1 MKTVEM
7 EVIDCDTLKE
17 EPTTDVNNDVQKVE
31 RLKSLELLK
40 KKMCRSHDLIQYYND
55 KKKECEQLTISLR
68 KARVE
73 ANEMKNNYNTTLSK
87 LIKQELQNTEQ
98 RKSLET
104 YMTRIS
110 ELETKIAGDQRFIQQ
125 LNCKIDSIQTKNS
138 EKIMDA
144 DLEILK
150 FKEKIKTLELEMKT
164 TKKSRIT
171 NKIVKKDQSVNTDKV
186 TITEI
191 DTNIIVGEKILQ
203 DKKNVINTV
212 KKGTKQ
218 NSTFLCK
225 KCDIALENLVKTF
238 KAPEPIIQP
247 LQPEKNEFKFNSPK
261 HSKLEEKKIELNTS
275 LREEIK
281 HEESETMKV
290 LTKTLKTLE
299 RVIKTNKKTE
309 KKSKCCHNLNSC
321 SSNNVENQNIMFELW
336 KKLLD
341 KDKPT
346 GKKLKRCQNKRKSI
360 LKKEKKK
367 KKKRKN
373 STNWSIEST
382 IENNFETISS
392 NETLTKTNEIENL
405 ISLSAKNTK
414 SIEMKNISNLKTIEI
429 ENLKPIVTEKL
440 KSIETQNLK
449 QTTRKSK
456 IKNLKSLDR
465 ENDISENL
473 PKNENIL
480 KRKEFTLEENLETI
494 KTSTPRKN
502 NKFSTM
508 ENEQPKKIIC
518 QRLIENNEII
528 AENSENITTIEENLK
543 NKFLIHGELEI
554 TTEKSDKETEYL
566 KNNKCNEIEENNS
579 TNLPKKIV
587 ISSENKKEI
596 VEIIKIENSEKLP
609 LNEEEIDINSQ
620 QNHLESSQE
629 SINFKGFQNLE
640 ELENSQ
646 NLENKESEENLK
658 NSQFE
663 NKEEEILVNELKNE
677 ILDKQIENKILVKNS
692 DEKIVENSNI
702 ENEKLN
708 SKEKIENFDKEYKNE
723 EKLENLDKECKNE
736 EKIENSGKKVTD
748 EENLSDGLLNAID
761 ILGEISF
768 SDESVLDCNAS
779 FLSFSTEKPQLL
791 HISEL
796 EENEMESKENKS
808 ESKIYSEFRQMEME
822 MEIQN
827 ESQFIEESELTEEE
841 GEIEE
846 KAEEEEEKKVEAK
859 ETVSKKLQNKE
870 KMDEANIFLPNSEIE
885 KIPRNSIHG
894 HRSTEL
900 RLTLISPKRCGRK
913 RKIADVLNNSRTTR
927 TNLLTKMRTMKKRS
941 SEMIVTKKILRK
953 KVENKNEI
961 IINKNEA
968 IINKNVINP
977 TKLKEDDN
985 NPVVVSKKRRIAH
998 TPKIEDDHQPI
1009 RKSLR
1014 SASKSPGSARNSL
1027 STIKMENSTNTRN
1040 LRNSI
1045 KIENELKIK
1054 KEEEED
1060 DDAPIEIPIVRKRGR
1075 PRKVTKIIEENLTN
1089 FPIKKETMKKSPLK
1103 IQSSNSQ
1110 NENLSN
1116 EIKIESTIIDEVKKN
1131 ISLNETDD
1139 DDDLESPLSPEA
1151 NNEENINNE
1160 SIPIIIPSEKMMDV
1174 NNKAW
1179 EIAREAL
1186 NKNTGEIL
1194 SPCRELRSSR
1204 VVDNKVT
1211 KIWRDFKTLN
1221 LPHLNPMNDH
1231 MNSPFLRMIL
1241 RDQKSQ
1247 KELEKCITLQLNRL
1261 ISNKDWTS
1269 ELHFDVVEEIWK
1281 LREIKTTAKCIL
1293 DFLISKFN
1301 DNSDERLDTTHTP
1314 PAPMMTLTQQKI
1326 ITLISALE
1334 KKCNELENISIF
1346 EFIFDGINYT
1356 LFRLGYAPE
1365 KCVVEGLTRIFTCM
1379 TRLKKDRER
1388 ARLFI
1393 IDAIYCLRFKA
1404 SVAIFV
1410 VLTCW
1415 SEVFPIYD
1423 SNSEILSKCMAFS
1436 IFSFERCLDAL
1447 KKLLSNKGLY
1457 NYPLAE
1463 FSAEQLAIECL
1474 SALEKK
1480 HESSIDTAI
1489 ILLAKSMGPKWAQ
1502 KMIIQGESGLKQ
1514 LIVGKRHKSPYDAFT
1529 LLGTVMRSFPEQD
1542 QEGHLSQIVEQLC
1555 DLLDSNE
1562 GSNDH
1567 LEGVASALL
1576 CFSKYRKFFCKV
1588 SKSLLNWTPK
1598 QELRDET
1605 KQKFQYFC
1613 NSQKKNWWFDFIK
1626 SNYQLELPEIH
1637 KNSQKQNSIKQINVP
1652 KKMTKSMKK
1661 RTKNI
1666 MKKRKIAENNVP
1678 TTSQ

>member
-1 MKTVEM
+1 
-7 EVIDCDTLKE
+7 
-17 EPTTDVNNDVQKVE
+17 
-31 RLKSLELLK
+31 
-40 KKMCRSHDLIQYYND
+40 
-55 KKKECEQLTISLR
+55 
-68 KARVE
+68 
-73 ANEMKNNYNTTLSK
+73 
-87 LIKQELQNTEQ
+87 
-98 RKSLET
+98 
-104 YMTRIS
+104 
-110 ELETKIAGDQRFIQQ
+110 
-125 LNCKIDSIQTKNS
+125 
-138 EKIMDA
+138 
-144 DLEILK
+144 
-150 FKEKIKTLELEMKT
+150 
-164 TKKSRIT
+164 
-171 NKIVKKDQSVNTDKV
+171 
-186 TITEI
+186 
-191 DTNIIVGEKILQ
+191 
-203 DKKNVINTV
+203 
-212 KKGTKQ
+212 
-218 NSTFLCK
+218 
-225 KCDIALENLVKTF
+225 
-238 KAPEPIIQP
+238 
-247 LQPEKNEFKFNSPK
+247 
-261 HSKLEEKKIELNTS
+261 
-275 LREEIK
+275 
-281 HEESETMKV
+281 MKV

-299 RVIKTNKKTE
+299 RVIKSNKKTE
-309 KKSKCCHNLNSC
+309 KKSECCHKLNSC

-341 KDKPT
+341 KDKT
-346 GKKLKRCQNKRKSI
+346 SGKKLKRCQNKRKSI

-382 IENNFETISS
+382 IENNFETMELS

-405 ISLSAKNTK
+405 ISLPAKNTK
-414 SIEMKNISNLKTIEI
+414 SIEMKNISNLKSIEI
-429 ENLKPIVTEKL
+429 ENLRPIVIEKS

-449 QTTRKSK
+449 QMTRKSK
-456 IKNLKSLDR
+456 IKNLKSINT
-465 ENDISENL
+465 ENDIEMKISENL

-502 NKFSTM
+502 NKFSTK

-528 AENSENITTIEENLK
+528 AENSENITTIEENSK

-566 KNNKCNEIEENNS
+566 KNNKCNEIEEKNS

-587 ISSENKKEI
+587 ISSENKNEI

-609 LNEEEIDINSQ
+609 LNEEEINTNSQ

-646 NLENKESEENLK
+646 ILENYENKEFEETLK

-663 NKEEEILVNELKNE
+663 NKEEEILMNELKNE

-708 SKEKIENFDKEYKNE
+708 SKEKIENFDNECKNE
-723 EKLENLDKECKNE
+723 EKTENLDKECKNE

-796 EENEMESKENKS
+796 EENEMESNENKS
-808 ESKIYSEFRQMEME
+808 ESKIYSEFRQME

-846 KAEEEEEKKVEAK
+846 KAEKEEEEGK

-961 IINKNEA
+961 IINKNE
-968 IINKNVINP
+968 INP

-985 NPVVVSKKRRIAH
+985 VPVVVSKKRRIAH

-1027 STIKMENSTNTRN
+1027 STIKVENSINTRN

-1089 FPIKKETMKKSPLK
+1089 FPIKKELMKKSPLK

-1131 ISLNETDD
+1131 ISLNETDDD

-1204 VVDNKVT
+1204 AIDNKVT

-1247 KELEKCITLQLNRL
+1247 KEL
-1261 ISNKDWTS
+1261 
-1269 ELHFDVVEEIWK
+1269 
-1281 LREIKTTAKCIL
+1281 
-1293 DFLISKFN
+1293 
-1301 DNSDERLDTTHTP
+1301 
-1314 PAPMMTLTQQKI
+1314 
-1326 ITLISALE
+1326 
-1334 KKCNELENISIF
+1334 
-1346 EFIFDGINYT
+1346 
-1356 LFRLGYAPE
+1356 
-1365 KCVVEGLTRIFTCM
+1365 
-1379 TRLKKDRER
+1379 
-1388 ARLFI
+1388 
-1393 IDAIYCLRFKA
+1393 
-1404 SVAIFV
+1404 
-1410 VLTCW
+1410 
-1415 SEVFPIYD
+1415 
-1423 SNSEILSKCMAFS
+1423 
-1436 IFSFERCLDAL
+1436 
-1447 KKLLSNKGLY
+1447 
-1457 NYPLAE
+1457 
-1463 FSAEQLAIECL
+1463 
-1474 SALEKK
+1474 
-1480 HESSIDTAI
+1480 
-1489 ILLAKSMGPKWAQ
+1489 
-1502 KMIIQGESGLKQ
+1502 GE
-1514 LIVGKRHKSPYDAFT
+1514 
-1529 LLGTVMRSFPEQD
+1529 
-1542 QEGHLSQIVEQLC
+1542 
-1555 DLLDSNE
+1555 
-1562 GSNDH
+1562 
-1567 LEGVASALL
+1567 
-1576 CFSKYRKFFCKV
+1576 
-1588 SKSLLNWTPK
+1588 
-1598 QELRDET
+1598 
-1605 KQKFQYFC
+1605 
-1613 NSQKKNWWFDFIK
+1613 
-1626 SNYQLELPEIH
+1626 
-1637 KNSQKQNSIKQINVP
+1637 
-1652 KKMTKSMKK
+1652 
-1661 RTKNI
+1661 
-1666 MKKRKIAENNVP
+1666 
-1678 TTSQ
+1678 